1 MAPSR
6 DVSSLLLAS
15 FRHGSALG
23 RVLGKTMAE
32 TNGVSSVLK
41 IRLQPWLFH
50 PSLQARFS
58 GKSMVASVVPSKH
71 NHISVL
77 EINSVA
83 LRSFLGYLDFPCV
96 GRIHTIVRAV
106 GGVFSLPYL
115 INKVQH
121 IPESLVGSGE
131 TADMV
136 NWRAWLCLSNRS
148 YLHCPLPMKPG
159 VLWLVPHPGIWVAGV
174 VGSFPSLLLIA
185 LLRVRSSS
193 FSLEECLTAVTTSP
207 PVPKQNSDRP
217 VLTPHF

>member
-1 MAPSR
+1 MLALYSWPASGMALPWEGFS
-6 DVSSLLLAS
+6 VLAMP
-15 FRHGSALG
+15 
-23 RVLGKTMAE
+23 LGKTVAE

-58 GKSMVASVVPSKH
+58 GKSMVASAVPSTY

-77 EINSVA
+77 EIISVA

-96 GRIHTIVRAV
+96 GCIHTTVRAV

-131 TADMV
+131 TADRV
-136 NWRAWLCLSNRS
+136 NWRARLCLSNRS
-148 YLHCPLPMKPG
+148 YLHCPLP
-159 VLWLVPHPGIWVAGV
+159 
-174 VGSFPSLLLIA
+174 
-185 LLRVRSSS
+185 
-193 FSLEECLTAVTTSP
+193 
-207 PVPKQNSDRP
+207 
-217 VLTPHF
+217 